1 MPDLSQITLPDN
13 TTYTIK
19 DSVARVSIPYAAVD
33 STSTSTVFTATIPGI
48 TEYYDGLIVILYNG
62 VVTSASNYTIN
73 INGLGAY
80 GTYSNMAMGN
90 PVTPTNPTRDT
101 TIFNINYAMI
111 FVFCRNIG
119 KRNVTGWIGYRGYDA
134 NTNTI
139 GYQLRTNNTVM
150 NVSDTARY
158 YKLYFT
164 SADGTMWVPASVNS
178 TNNATSAR
186 PVNQRPINPFGRIVY
201 TSASTNYTAG
211 SNLAATTIWSQ
222 YTLVLGY
229 SFNRTGDALVLTVE
243 KPVYVKC
250 APQTDGS
257 AIMDADNPYV
267 QALPSTADGKIYIY
281 LGVAYDATHVELY
294 DEHPVYW
301 HDGTGIRLWSGSATA
316 SIDVDNALSAT
327 SENPVQ
333 NKVIN
338 SALNNKADSS
348 ALSNYL
354 PKAGGEMTGGIT
366 YNTANS
372 YFSIGN
378 TWDYIYLDESNQSSA
393 KAGIVADEISLNGTT
408 VTAPTPTVGTNNT
421 QIATTAFVNSA
432 VAVVKSTGTNSG
444 AGGDLNYTDA
454 SGLNSLAYGGSATAS
469 GEGAVAFSGAIAS
482 GDFSLSHGRQWTNAN
497 YTTTAS
503 GSHSLAFGLSAK
515 AEGNESLAFG
525 QGTTATGNYGVALG
539 NQTTAGGAAFA
550 MGQKS
555 SATGALSTTIG
566 NELLAP
572 GRNAFVIGQ
581 YNIEDTDDGSNYT
594 DYGSGAKKYV
604 FTVGNGTKVNN
615 VVTRS
620 NALTLDWN
628 GNLGVNSAQLNN
640 LNLPTTSGGSS
651 YGSGTN
657 GQIIKSNGTTN
668 YWGNLSTSEL
678 TNDSGFITGMF
689 IGSYGSSTYAEIL
702 AAYQANKV
710 VYCRA
715 SSNSNPASGSQTRMA
730 FLAYVNNAETPTEF
744 EFQYYRSVSTHTES
758 QQGDQVYIYKINS
771 TTGWSVT
778 VRNAF
783 SAVAAGTGLSRS
795 YSNGTVTLALS
806 SPLPSVT
813 SSDNGKVLTVVNGAW
828 AAASL
833 PTYNG
838 GVS

>member
-80 GTYSNMAMGN
+80 GTYSNMALGN

-111 FVFCRNIG
+111 FVFCSNIG

-229 SFNRTGDALVLTVE
+229 SFNRTGAALVLTVE

-257 AIMDADNPYV
+257 AIMDADTPYV
-267 QALPSTADGKIYIY
+267 QELPSTADGKIYIY
-281 LGVAYDATHVELY
+281 LGIAYDATHVELY

-316 SIDVDNALSAT
+316 DIDVDNALSAT

-354 PKAGGEMTGGIT
+354 PKSGGEMTGGIT

-408 VTAPTPTVGTNNT
+408 VIAPTPTAGTNNT

-432 VAVVKSTGTNSG
+432 LPSA
-444 AGGDLNYTDA
+444 
-454 SGLNSLAYGGSATAS
+454 ATATPIVD
-469 GEGAVAFSGAIAS
+469 GTGAVGTSAKYAREDHVHPKATYTASDVGALP
-482 GDFSLSHGRQWTNAN
+482 D
-497 YTTTAS
+497 TTTIPS
-503 GSHSLAFGLSAK
+503 K
-515 AEGNESLAFG
+515 
-525 QGTTATGNYGVALG
+525 
-539 NQTTAGGAAFA
+539 
-550 MGQKS
+550 
-555 SATGALSTTIG
+555 
-566 NELLAP
+566 
-572 GRNAFVIGQ
+572 
-581 YNIEDTDDGSNYT
+581 
-594 DYGSGAKKYV
+594 
-604 FTVGNGTKVNN
+604 
-615 VVTRS
+615 
-620 NALTLDWN
+620 
-628 GNLGVNSAQLNN
+628 
-640 LNLPTTSGGSS
+640 TSD
-651 YGSGTN
+651 
-657 GQIIKSNGTTN
+657 
-668 YWGNLSTSEL
+668 L

-689 IGSYGSSTYAEIL
+689 IGSYGYSTYAEIL

-715 SSNSNPASGSQTRMA
+715 SSSGNPAIGSQKRMA

-758 QQGDQVYIYKINS
+758 EQGDQVYIYKINS

-795 YSNGTVTLALS
+795 YSNGTVTLSLS

>member
-1 MPDLSQITLPDN
+1 MPDLASITLPDN
-13 TTYTIK
+13 NTYDFK
-19 DSVARVSIPYAAVD
+19 DVIARESIPFGIVD
-33 STSTSTVFTATIPGI
+33 ATSTSKAFTATVAGI
-48 TEYYDGLIVILYNG
+48 TSLIDGTTVMLKNG
-62 VVTSASNYTIN
+62 VVTSASGFTIN
-73 INGLGAY
+73 INGLGAKPVY
-80 GTYSNMAMGN
+80 NNMAAA
-90 PVTPTNPTRDT
+90 TAET
-101 TIFNINYAMI
+101 TIFNVSYTML
-111 FVFCRNIG
+111 FVYDSTRVSGGC
-119 KRNVTGWIGYRGYDA
+119 WICYRGYDA

-139 GYQLRTNNTVM
+139 GYQLRTNSTVM
-150 NVSDTARY
+150 TVTDTARY

-164 SADGTMWVPASVNS
+164 SADGKHWVPASVNS
-178 TNNATSAR
+178 TNNATTAR

-201 TSASTNYTAG
+201 TSASTSYTAG

-222 YTLVLGY
+222 YAFVLGY
-229 SFNRTGDALVLTVE
+229 SFNRTGAELVLTT
-243 KPVYVKC
+243 KTPVYIKC

-257 AIMDADNPYV
+257 AIMDADTPYV

-281 LGVAYDATHVELY
+281 LGIAYDATHVELY

-301 HDGTGIRLWSGSATA
+301 HDGTGIRLWSGSASAT
-316 SIDVDNALSAT
+316 IDVDSALSST

-354 PKAGGEMTGGIT
+354 PKSGGEMTGDI
-366 YNTANS
+366 S
-372 YFSIGN
+372 YTSGGSFSIGN
-378 TWDYIYLDESNQSSA
+378 TFDYISFNETNQSSTQI
-393 KAGIVADEISLNGTT
+393 GIVADEISFTGDT

-482 GDFSLSHGRQWTNAN
+482 GDFSLSHGRQWANAN

-503 GSHSLAFGLSAK
+503 GTHSLAFGLSAK

-689 IGSYGSSTYAEIL
+689 IGSYGSSTYADIL
-702 AAYQANKV
+702 AAYKANKV

-715 SSNSNPASGSQTRMA
+715 SSNSNPATGSQTRMA